1 MPTNARP
8 LFTFELVEHF
18 LVNALDFPL
27 NRRNYSIVPKIVN
40 TELNIENFDD
50 KQITLKGKAYRNL
63 YHRKD
68 PERILL
74 KKKIVADLLT
84 KKRLDNDERI
94 SLGKGGALP
103 QKTNFKQEG
112 NAYIITGLPA
122 SGKSGVANKL
132 AEKTGSIILDSD
144 YAKRKLPEFNCLPFG
159 ATLVHEE
166 SDEIVFGNSQVSEYK
181 SVFETASKYNINI
194 VIPKIGHNFNSLES
208 LINTLKREKYKVH
221 LTLVELDRKKATRRA
236 LERFIKTNRYVPL
249 GVIFDSYSNN
259 PTVTFYRIIMEKNGD
274 LDSYSILSTDVGINE
289 VPIVKL
295 NNGANPI
302 SLIYQ

>member
-8 LFTFELVEHF
+8 LYTFELVEHF
-18 LVNALDFPL
+18 LVNALDYPL
-27 NRRNYSIVPKIVN
+27 NKRNYGIVPRIVN

-68 PERILL
+68 DERILL
-74 KKKIVADLLT
+74 KKKIVGELLT

-94 SLGKGGALP
+94 AIGKGGALP
-103 QKTNFKQEG
+103 QSGNFKQDA

-122 SGKSGVANKL
+122 SGKSGIANKV
-132 AEKTGSIILDSD
+132 AEQTGSIILDSD
-144 YAKRKLPEFNCLPFG
+144 YAKRKLPEFKCLPFG

-166 SDEIVFGNSQVSEYK
+166 SDEIIFGKSLTSGYK
-181 SVFETASKYNINI
+181 SVFETISEFNVNI
-194 VIPKIGHNFNSLES
+194 VVPKIGHNYNSLET
-208 LINTLKREKYKVH
+208 LIETLKKEKYNVH

-259 PTVTFYRIIMEKNGD
+259 PTVTYYRIVTEKKND
-274 LDSYSILSTDVGINE
+274 LSSFGVLSTDVDWKE
-289 VPIVKL
+289 APIVKSVNG
-295 NNGANPI
+295 NNPAN
-302 SLIYQ
+302 LKF